1 MLTVMV
7 KPVSGLCNMR
17 CSYCFY
23 VDEMQHRSTGVRAQM
38 SLETLENLLRR
49 AFAYAKDGLMLAFQ
63 GGEPTLAGAP
73 FYQAV
78 LALERRYNRLGV
90 AVTHALQSNGLAMED
105 ALLAVLREGRFLV
118 GLSVDGTREI
128 HDSRRVDAAGRGTY
142 DRVMDTAARLRAQGI
157 DYNILCVVDGAVARR
172 GAEVFESLRP
182 HRYLQFI
189 PCLDPLEGPARE
201 DALTGED
208 FGRFLCEIYPRYARL
223 LRDGQE
229 ISVRTLDNWL
239 QMLAGYPPENCGMLG
254 LCLPNY
260 LVESNG
266 DVYPC
271 DFYALD
277 EWRMGNIN
285 EQSFFRLARS
295 PVQAAFCGPLW
306 ADAACAACP
315 YAFLCHG
322 GCRRYREPLTDGAG
336 RNRLC
341 EGYRLFFDAY
351 LPDMR
356 ALSAELLGPG
366 VKGRTE

>member
-1 MLTVMV
+1 MGR
-7 KPVSGLCNMR
+7 PVSRLCDMR
-17 CSYCFY
+17 CS
-23 VDEMQHRSTGVRAQM
+23 H
-38 SLETLENLLRR
+38 
-49 AFAYAKDGLMLAFQ
+49 
-63 GGEPTLAGAP
+63 
-73 FYQAV
+73 
-78 LALERRYNRLGV
+78 
-90 AVTHALQSNGLAMED
+90 
-105 ALLAVLREGRFLV
+105 
-118 GLSVDGTREI
+118 
-128 HDSRRVDAAGRGTY
+128 
-142 DRVMDTAARLRAQGI
+142 
-157 DYNILCVVDGAVARR
+157 
-172 GAEVFESLRP
+172 
-182 HRYLQFI
+182 
-189 PCLDPLEGPARE
+189 CLY
-201 DALTGED
+201 
-208 FGRFLCEIYPRYARL
+208 CEIYPRYARL
-223 LRDGQE
+223 LRGGQE

-254 LCLPNY
+254 RCLPNY

-351 LPDMR
+351 LPDLR